1 MTPKMEPLR
10 EDTVAPAPQL
20 QVYKTP
26 NTIVALRL
34 HSTLDVRLLD
44 FEGLPPWLSVGASK
58 STHSSALELFQ
69 PHDCVTLKTSGAELN
84 FVELAPVADGHEI
97 EK

>member
-1 MTPKMEPLR
+1 MEIPIPPVLHLRDYRTPS
-10 EDTVAPAPQL
+10 
-20 QVYKTP
+20 
-26 NTIVALRL
+26 TIVALKL
-34 HSTLDVRLLD
+34 HSTLGVRLLD
-44 FEGLPPWLSVGASK
+44 FEELLLPSLSAEAASK

-84 FVELAPVADGHEI
+84 FVELAPVADGHEM